1 MPGAKY
7 PMEATH
13 GSKQKMQ
20 GLHKRLTKVPENEKL
35 NELNEENSLVRIT
48 IDRNLKENLGR
59 SCKPV
64 LDVHAE
70 VPSEYDEVAHPPLCK
85 Y

>member
-1 MPGAKY
+1 MLGVKY
-7 PMEATH
+7 PREATH

-20 GLHKRLTKVPENEKL
+20 GLHKRLTKGPENEKL
-35 NELNEENSLVRIT
+35 HELNEKNILVCIT
-48 IDRNLKENLGR
+48 IDRNFKENLGR

-64 LDVHAE
+64 LEVHAE